1 MAGQRDVERI
11 EPWMLPRYLEQLK
24 GQAVAEV
31 GWNKE
36 RLSIDD
42 ALLRAAGLTETSTVV
57 VDGTQLYV
65 AEPDHSADEAP
76 TPRSGV
82 VPLQIWPRR
91 TS

>member
-1 MAGQRDVERI
+1 MSGQGDVERI
-11 EPWMLPRYLEQLK
+11 EPWLLGRYLERLK
-24 GQAVAEV
+24 AGGTAEV

-36 RLSIDD
+36 RVLVD
-42 ALLRAAGLTETSTVV
+42 AAIERSATLTETATVV
-57 VDGTQLYV
+57 LDGEQIYV

-76 TPRSGV
+76 RRQGT

>member
-24 GQAVAEV
+24 GQNIAEI

-36 RLSIDD
+36 RLSLED
-42 ALLRAAGLTETSTVV
+42 AQQRAAGLTETSTVV

-65 AEPDHSADEAP
+65 AEPDHSADEEP
-76 TPRSGV
+76 RPRSGV

-91 TS
+91 ST

>member
-1 MAGQRDVERI
+1 MAGQNDVERI
-11 EPWMLPRYLEQLK
+11 EPYMLTRYLEHLRVQ
-24 GQAVAEV
+24 GTAEV

-36 RLSIDD
+36 RLSLEE
-42 ALLRAAGLTETSTVV
+42 AERRAAGLTDTSTVV

-76 TPRSGV
+76 RPRSGV